1 MNILELSAAMA
12 RTFVTQE
19 QADDAML
26 LACCK
31 AAEAELLSFLKSGLT
46 EEDCAD
52 SFTLACC
59 YLALSYLC
67 AGRST
72 APEQFSV
79 GDISIRRGGEDIS
92 AACLR
97 TQAKL
102 IMAPFVTD
110 SAFAFK
116 GVRT

>member
-1 MNILELSAAMA
+1 MSILELSAAMA
-12 RTFVTQE
+12 RSFVTPE
-19 QADDAML
+19 QADDAL
-26 LACCK
+26 LLTCCK
-31 AAEAELLSFLKSGLT
+31 AAEAELLSALKSGIT

-79 GDISIRRGGEDIS
+79 GDVSIRRGGEDIS

-102 IMAPFVTD
+102 VMAPYLND
-110 SAFAFK
+110 STFAFK